1 MHPRPSLALFAATI
15 LLVIPAFVVTAAAAD
30 NGQRDEHARIIAFWT
45 PDRMQSAIPRDFAI
59 EPGRAA
65 VPAGKP
71 GTGGGGTTVGGASW
85 TNTTSLIYR
94 ASGKVYFTIGNSA
107 YICSGS
113 VVNDGRP
120 DYSLVLTAGHC
131 AFDESSGH
139 FVTNWLFIPQ
149 FDSNPTYT
157 CGNTAYGC
165 WTADAL
171 VVHNGYATAGSY
183 NTQATLHD
191 YAIAIVGGGGKAA
204 TDNLQLD
211 VTVGSFGISFNAVP
225 DGTQTYAF
233 GYPAA
238 GKYRGADLVYCAGP
252 VGSDPLNG
260 NNTYR
265 LGCDMTGGSS
275 GGPWLTG
282 FDASTGNA
290 GTLTSVNSYTYS
302 SVKNKMH
309 GPKFD
314 LKTQA
319 VFNAADGATSNT
331 IVGG

>member
-1 MHPRPSLALFAATI
+1 MHPRPSLALFAATV
-15 LLVIPAFVVTAAAAD
+15 LLVVPAFVVTAAAAD
-30 NGQRDEHARIIAFWT
+30 NGQGAEHARIVAFWT
-45 PDRMQSAIPRDFAI
+45 PARMQSAIPRDFTI

-85 TNTTSLIYR
+85 TNTSSKIYK
-94 ASGKVYFTIGNSA
+94 ASGKVYFVMGTSA
-107 YICSGS
+107 YICSGA
-113 VVNDGRP
+113 VVTDSRAG
-120 DYSLVLTAGHC
+120 YSLVLTAGHC
-131 AFDESSGH
+131 AYDETAH
-139 FVTNWLFIPQ
+139 QFATNWLFIPQ

-157 CGNTAYGC
+157 CANTAFGC

-171 VVHNGYATAGSY
+171 VVHNGYASAASY

-191 YAIAIVGGGGKAA
+191 YAIAVVGGGGKA
-204 TDNLQLD
+204 DSDDFQLD
-211 VTVGSFGISFNAVP
+211 ATVGSFGINFNAVP

-238 GKYRGADLVYCAGP
+238 GKYHGADLTYCAGP

-260 NNTYR
+260 NRTYR

-282 FDASTGNA
+282 FNASTGD

-314 LKTQA
+314 SRTQA
-319 VFNAADGATSNT
+319 VFTAANGATTNT
-331 IVGG
+331 IAGQ